1 MIEYLCAVLH
11 FESIT
16 FGPFAENTWI
26 VSHPD
31 GQCWIVD
38 PGCYG
43 SSEEGKLLDYIQS
56 HRLKPVG
63 LLNTHAHIDHILG
76 NAFVHNTWNLQPLLH
91 PLDLEIYRAAPQYS
105 QMWGIRTGELPEPDL
120 VSLTGKELCLGDA
133 VFEIRFTP
141 GHTPGEVC
149 LIHHASKTIL
159 AADVLFRGSIGRT
172 DLPGGDY
179 ETLIRSIRSELLSL
193 PDDYRVCSGHGP
205 DTTIGY
211 ERLNNP
217 FLQ

>member
-1 MIEYLCAVLH
+1 MIEYLCRVLH
-11 FESIT
+11 FESLT

-26 VSHPD
+26 VSQSS
-31 GQCWIVD
+31 GQCWIID

-43 SSEEGKLLDYIQS
+43 VSEEEELLQFIES
-56 HRLKPVG
+56 RKLKPVA
-63 LLNTHAHIDHILG
+63 LINTHAHIDHILG
-76 NAFVHNTWNLQPLLH
+76 NAFVHRTWGLQPLLH
-91 PLDLEIYRAAPQYS
+91 PLDLEIYRAAPQYG
-105 QMWGIRTGELPEPDL
+105 QLWGIRLGELPEPEL
-120 VSLTGKELCLGDA
+120 TSLTGTELLLDDEP
-133 VFEIRFTP
+133 FEIRFTP

-149 LIHHASKTIL
+149 LIHHASKTVV

-179 ETLIRSIRSELLSL
+179 NTLIHSIQTSLMSL

-205 DTTIGY
+205 ETTIGH
-211 ERLNNP
+211 ERSHNP